1 MKKIIVY
8 LLIFML
14 IVINIGMGIM
24 LVNQENKLNQLTTN
38 QNTKKESV
46 AVLNPVNSDVA
57 KVYNQVKDSVVTVL
71 NYRNN
76 KLASSGSGV
85 IYAYENGV
93 GKIITNNHV
102 IDQGEEIKIELSNGD
117 VLVSKVIGSDVF
129 ADIAVLEVKSE
140 LVLKTMEIGD
150 SSVLS
155 IGETVLAIGS
165 PNGQQFAGS
174 LSVGVISGKD
184 RLIPLDLN
192 GDNQADWEM
201 LMLQTDA
208 AINPGNSG
216 GALVNMAGQLI
227 GINTLKFQSIQI
239 EGMNFA
245 NPSNEVLAIV
255 AQLEK
260 DGKVVRPSLGVS
272 VITMDELRNY
282 ATLFG
287 IKVPDVEK
295 GLLVQKIVKGS
306 AAENSGL
313 LVGDIIVKLA
323 GVEVNSLTDLRRV
336 LYNQKLNSTVKLSV
350 IRDLKAVE
358 LDVVLK

>member
-1 MKKIIVY
+1 MKKIIVS
-8 LLIFML
+8 LLIFIL

-24 LVNQENKLNQLTTN
+24 LVSQENRLNQLTSN
-38 QNTKKESV
+38 QNSKKEDV
-46 AVLNPVNSDVA
+46 TVLNPVNSDVA
-57 KVYNQVKDSVVTVL
+57 KVYNKVKDSVVTVL
-71 NYRNN
+71 NYRQNQ
-76 KLASSGSGV
+76 LALSGSGV

-102 IDQGEEIKIELSNGD
+102 INQGEEIKIELSNGD
-117 VLVSKVIGSDVF
+117 VLNSKVVGSDVF
-129 ADIAVLEVKSE
+129 ADIAVLEVKSD
-140 LVLKTMEIGD
+140 LVLQTMEIGD
-150 SSVLS
+150 SSVLE

-165 PNGQQFAGS
+165 PNGQKFAGS

-192 GDNQADWEM
+192 GDKEADWEI

-227 GINTLKFQSIQI
+227 GINTLKFQSVQI

-272 VITMDELRNY
+272 VITMDELRKY
-282 ATLFG
+282 GLLFG

-295 GLLVQKIVKGS
+295 GLLVQKIVKDS
-306 AAENSGL
+306 AAEAAGL
-313 LVGDIIVKLA
+313 LVGDIITKFG
-323 GVEVNSLTDLRRV
+323 GVEVSSLTDLRKA
-336 LYNQKLNSTVKLSV
+336 LYNQKLNSTVKLSI
-350 IRDLKAVE
+350 IRDLKHIE

>member
-227 GINTLKFQSIQI
+227 GINTLKFQSVQI

-287 IKVPDVEK
+287 VKVPDVEK